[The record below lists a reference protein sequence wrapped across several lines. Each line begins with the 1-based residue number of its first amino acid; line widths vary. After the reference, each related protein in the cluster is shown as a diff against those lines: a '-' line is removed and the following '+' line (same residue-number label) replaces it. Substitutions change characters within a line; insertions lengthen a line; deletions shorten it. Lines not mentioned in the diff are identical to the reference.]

1 MRSLEEVGT
10 GLCQG
15 GAGVNLYP
23 NPYGFSREELVNYV
37 GLLTGNTQ
45 FYVCC
50 PNGEIEWVNN
60 TCSSSASLTMTPSYP
75 ASQDETSTPEQVE
88 IESLESIR
96 RIIDD
101 GSENDGVYVYTLPL
115 DYFKPNVLYTNITLA
130 VNTTDGDLIEPF
142 TSFKPKIRNIYNA
155 TSASIKRELFG
166 VPDKYQ
172 GSADQV
178 QFTNVG
184 MIGNNAYNVSAVSEY
199 LDLQGFTA
207 YKSLEIFD
215 WAPPNTPNE
224 CSPANSSD
232 CSESM
237 LEGMLDVDALQ
248 SMAPKATTKAA
259 PGYVINPTDPDQNE
273 DIISAWNLFFDELLE
288 ADNPGVVS
296 WSWSEASLI
305 VSLFESFNE
314 TNPQVSL
321 DENMVKA
328 IEYAEE
334 KLKKM
339 ATMGYTILVASGDQ
353 GASGDFGGSGE
364 CIINTTVSINTTV
377 TIDSGYLEG
386 NWLSNWPSF
395 SEWVTSVGGTQMLVL
410 EEGAEAREVACS
422 SKTGVS

>member
-1 MRSLEEVGT
+1 
-10 GLCQG
+10 
-15 GAGVNLYP
+15 
-23 NPYGFSREELVNYV
+23 
-37 GLLTGNTQ
+37 
-45 FYVCC
+45 
-50 PNGEIEWVNN
+50 
-60 TCSSSASLTMTPSYP
+60 MTPYYP

-115 DYFKPNVLYTNITLA
+115 DYFKPNVVYTNITLA

-142 TSFKPKIRNIYNA
+142 TSFKPVICNIFNA

-178 QFTNVG
+178 QFTSLFAT
-184 MIGNNAYNVSAVSEY
+184 GNDAYNVSAVSEY
-199 LDLQGFTA
+199 LDLQGFTD

-224 CSPANSSD
+224 CIPANSSE
-232 CSESM
+232 CLGSTG
-237 LEGMLDVDALQ
+237 EGMLDVDALQ

-259 PGYVINPTDPDQNE
+259 PSYVINATDPDQNE
-273 DIISAWNLFFDELLE
+273 DIISAWNLFFDKLLE
-288 ADNPGVVS
+288 EDNPGVVS
-296 WSWSEASLI
+296 WSWSYIGLF
-305 VSLFESFNE
+305 VSLFESFKE

-321 DENMVKA
+321 YENMVKA

-339 ATMGYTILVASGDQ
+339 ATMGYTILVSTSDN
-353 GASGDFGGSGE
+353 GASGLDSGGVEG
-364 CIINTTVSINTTV
+364 CIINTTVFNNTT
-377 TIDSGYLEG
+377 DFGYLEG
-386 NWLSNWPSF
+386 NWYYIWPAF